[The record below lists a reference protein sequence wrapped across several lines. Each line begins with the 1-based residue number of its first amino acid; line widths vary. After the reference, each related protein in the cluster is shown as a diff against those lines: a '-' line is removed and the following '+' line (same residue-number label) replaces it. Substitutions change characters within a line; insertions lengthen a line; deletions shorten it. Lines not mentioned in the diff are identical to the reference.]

1 VSPHA
6 SLYFRM
12 KSELGKNI
20 DFAIHHDTISI
31 EKSFSFKEF
40 QRFALIYASAS
51 RAKKTCSLADGLIH
65 SRSATVVLVKHHIVD
80 CILIRIHP

>member
-1 VSPHA
+1 
-6 SLYFRM
+6 M

-51 RAKKTCSLADGLIH
+51 RAQRPA
-65 SRSATVVLVKHHIVD
+65 A
-80 CILIRIHP
+80 